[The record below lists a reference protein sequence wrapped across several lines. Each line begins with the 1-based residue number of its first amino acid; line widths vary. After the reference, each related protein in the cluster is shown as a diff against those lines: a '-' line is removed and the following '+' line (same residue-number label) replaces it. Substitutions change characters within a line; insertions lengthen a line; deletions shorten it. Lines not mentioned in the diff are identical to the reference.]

1 MKGETPTSLLLENP
15 AGNPV
20 YNLEVSNK
28 LYQKKDSQRYP
39 QNHYLIANMQN
50 IVVFFNSNKFVHCF
64 PAEKCV
70 CKSQNKLI
78 RSTFVTKICHC
89 A

>member
-39 QNHYLIANMQN
+39 QNHYLIANVQD
-50 IVVFFNSNKFVHCF
+50 IVFFSILTNFFIVS

-78 RSTFVTKICHC
+78 RSTFVT
-89 A
+89 